1 MKSFTITLED
11 INSAFGISAETLTAI
26 ADSYGVSE
34 EQIITRALTQWAK
47 TEIPDLDLDT
57 PHLSQDQLNTL
68 LDRRRKLGESEEA
81 TQLPLHDMFM
91 QMARA
96 QGAAD
101 DKDANLEPP
110 HGGNT

>member
-26 ADSYGVSE
+26 ANSYGVTE
-34 EQIITRALTQWAK
+34 EQVIMRALTQWAK

-57 PHLSQDQLNTL
+57 PHLSQDQLNML
-68 LDRRRKLGESEEA
+68 LERRRKLGASAEA
-81 TQLPLHDMFM
+81 NPLSLHDMFK

-101 DKDANLEPP
+101 ENNAMLRPP
-110 HGGNT
+110 HGGNP